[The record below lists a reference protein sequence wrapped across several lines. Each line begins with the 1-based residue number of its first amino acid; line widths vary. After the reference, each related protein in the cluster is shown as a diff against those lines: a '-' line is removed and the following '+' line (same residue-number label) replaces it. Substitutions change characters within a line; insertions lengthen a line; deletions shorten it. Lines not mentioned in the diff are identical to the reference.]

1 MFFEYISALPL
12 PAFSLFV
19 SPTPHLLNTA
29 LSSLVQVLL
38 IRLLPNSTPTPDND
52 EISQEILETC
62 YLPFTAS
69 TSSIE
74 DNAKVSILVETLFR
88 LFIAACPMTATPSLT
103 TAIEKG
109 IEARQ
114 ARTIDK
120 RRKKAV
126 GAKAKDE
133 AAQRF
138 WLDSSA
144 ERLRNLLHFIKIKG
158 PALKHR

>member
-1 MFFEYISALPL
+1 
-12 PAFSLFV
+12 
-19 SPTPHLLNTA
+19 
-29 LSSLVQVLL
+29 
-38 IRLLPNSTPTPDND
+38 
-52 EISQEILETC
+52 
-62 YLPFTAS
+62 
-69 TSSIE
+69 
-74 DNAKVSILVETLFR
+74 
-88 LFIAACPMTATPSLT
+88 MTATPSLT